1 MKTNRVRLSDAYQ
14 AALRLTENRKMMAT
28 AKATDIKEHA
38 HDPAQRSPKDHV
50 AVWTSEAIARRPL
63 R

>member
-1 MKTNRVRLSDAYQ
+1 
-14 AALRLTENRKMMAT
+14 MMAT

-38 HDPAQRSPKDHV
+38 PDPAQRSPKDHV